1 MKKFAV
7 GVVLLAAL
15 GAACAKAGS
24 DGPVPDANENAM
36 KAASAAAAESY
47 IGSLEQLAVGSI
59 RASSKAAADAYV
71 ESLQQSAID
80 YQAGLANAAMVGA
93 GITNLSGTTISGGEL
108 PSGFTTTSTT
118 EVQPGTK
125 ESALGIVH
133 PPSIRPMGPAMLD
146 ARETANRLSKPG
158 G

>member
-1 MKKFAV
+1 MRNRMKKFTV

-15 GAACAKAGS
+15 GAACAKVGS

-47 IGSLEQLAVGSI
+47 VGSLEQLAVGSI

-80 YQAGLANAAMVGA
+80 YESGQTKAAMVES
-93 GITNLSGTTISGGEL
+93 GITNISGITPSAEL
-108 PSGFTTTSTT
+108 PSGS
-118 EVQPGTK
+118 
-125 ESALGIVH
+125 
-133 PPSIRPMGPAMLD
+133 PPPHVPKRAPS
-146 ARETANRLSKPG
+146 N
-158 G
+158 

>member
-1 MKKFAV
+1 
-7 GVVLLAAL
+7 
-15 GAACAKAGS
+15 
-24 DGPVPDANENAM
+24 M
-36 KAASAAAAESY
+36 KAASAATAESY
-47 IGSLEQLAVGSI
+47 VGSLEQLAVGCI

-93 GITNLSGTTISGGEL
+93 GIT
-108 PSGFTTTSTT
+108 
-118 EVQPGTK
+118 PGTK

-146 ARETANRLSKPG
+146 ARETANRLSNPG
-158 G
+158 GLGRGRCCWPPESASVLERRK